1 MKGSSRTISRNY
13 SNYSDN
19 AEIPVEFLK
28 TGKQKEK
35 AAAPFLRMMQARPE
49 IRISPTNLMCLHVN
63 NDCFTR

>member
-35 AAAPFLRMMQARPE
+35 GSSSLSSDDAGT
-49 IRISPTNLMCLHVN
+49 S
-63 NDCFTR
+63 